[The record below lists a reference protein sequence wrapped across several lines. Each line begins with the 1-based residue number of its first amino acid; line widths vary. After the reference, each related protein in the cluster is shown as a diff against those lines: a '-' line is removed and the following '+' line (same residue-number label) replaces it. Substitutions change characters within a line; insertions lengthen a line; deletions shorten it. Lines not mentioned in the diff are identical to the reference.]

1 MATWSER
8 WAEDARS
15 CPSMPAEGGCRGLAQ
30 VGTASGS
37 AAKAWKLPRRGRAT
51 LRGKPRRARGV
62 PRAAAPTLFASEG
75 GVSRCKRRDSAAT
88 VLSPAH
94 TSVCDYPFF
103 RTGSTP
109 PVIHF
114 FLF

>member
-75 GVSRCKRRDSAAT
+75 GGLQVQTARLCGHCPLSRPHLR
-88 VLSPAH
+88 L
-94 TSVCDYPFF
+94 
-103 RTGSTP
+103 
-109 PVIHF
+109 
-114 FLF
+114 

>member
-75 GVSRCKRRDSAAT
+75 GGSPGANGETLRP
-88 VLSPAH
+88 LSSLP
-94 TSVCDYPFF
+94 P
-103 RTGSTP
+103 TP
-109 PVIHF
+109 PFVIIP
-114 FLF
+114 FLGQEVLPQ